1 MNIPKELNSIII
13 SFIYSEPQLNLV
25 CKEFND
31 NVSVF
36 KKAAKVISSWYYKKR
51 HIKDNMYNNTNNLI
65 RHYTLHYPNKFL
77 LSYPEFTVSK
87 LRLSKDILDK
97 LQPLVNRKRSEVINW
112 MKEQNINLMEWF
124 YVGW

>member
-1 MNIPKELNSIII
+1 MNLPEELNSIII

-36 KKAAKVISSWYYKKR
+36 KKAAKVISLWYYKKR
-51 HIKDNMYNNTNNLI
+51 HIKDNMYNNTNYLI
-65 RHYTLHYPNKFL
+65 RHYTLHYLNKFL
-77 LSYPEFTVSK
+77 LPYPEVTVRK
-87 LRLSKDILDK
+87 LRLSKDILNK
-97 LQPLVNRKRSEVINW
+97 LQPLSNRKRSEVINW
-112 MKEQNINLMEWF
+112 MKEQDISLMEWL

>member
-1 MNIPKELNSIII
+1 MNIPEELNSIII
-13 SFIYSEPQLNLV
+13 SFIYSEPHLNLV

-36 KKAAKVISSWYYKKR
+36 KKAAKVISLWYYKKR
-51 HIKDNMYNNTNNLI
+51 HIKDNIYNNTNILI
-65 RHYTLHYPNKFL
+65 RHYVLHYPNEFL
-77 LSYPEFTVSK
+77 LSYPEFTVRK
-87 LRLSKDILDK
+87 LGLSKDILNK

-112 MKEQNINLMEWF
+112 MKEQDISLTEWF

>member
-1 MNIPKELNSIII
+1 MNIPEELNSIII

-36 KKAAKVISSWYYKKR
+36 KKAAKVISLWYYKKR

-65 RHYTLHYPNKFL
+65 RHYTLHYPNEFL